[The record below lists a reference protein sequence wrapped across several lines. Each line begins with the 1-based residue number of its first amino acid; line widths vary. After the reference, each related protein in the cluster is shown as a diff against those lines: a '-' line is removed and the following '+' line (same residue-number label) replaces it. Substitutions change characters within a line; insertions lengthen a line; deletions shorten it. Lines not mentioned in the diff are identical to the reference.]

1 MQHAIGYVRVSTA
14 SQGKSGLGLEAQRAA
29 ITSFAEREGFTIDH
43 VYMDVESGKVSDTTT
58 GRPGLGNA
66 LNHAKLL
73 KGPVIVAKLDRLS
86 RDVFFISGLMAH
98 RVEFIVC
105 DLGRQTDPF
114 ILHLYAALSEKERSL
129 ISERTKAGLAAAKA
143 RGVKLG
149 NPGIGGNQAGNRART
164 SRSNARAAALYDVV
178 AGAKARGHTSLR
190 SIASYLSIS
199 GIPSPRGGEWSAMAV
214 SRLLKQ
220 MEAVK

>member
-1 MQHAIGYVRVSTA
+1 MKAVAYYRVST
-14 SQGKSGLGLEAQRAA
+14 SEQGRSGLGLEAQQRAV
-29 ITSFAEREGFTIDH
+29 TEFAAHHGIELDGSYTEIQ
-43 VYMDVESGKVSDTTT
+43 SGKVSDTTT
-58 GRPGLGNA
+58 GRPQLGA
-66 LNHAKLL
+66 AIAHA
-73 KGPVIVAKLDRLS
+73 GRIDGAVIVSKLDRLS
-86 RDVFFISGLMAH
+86 RDVFFISGLMAK
-98 RVEFIVC
+98 RVRFIVTE
-105 DLGRQTDPF
+105 LGLDVQPF
-114 ILHLYAALSEKERSL
+114 TLHIFASVAELERKL

>member
-1 MQHAIGYVRVSTA
+1 MKAVAYYRVST
-14 SQGKSGLGLEAQRAA
+14 SEQGRSGLGLEAQQRAVA
-29 ITSFAEREGFTIDH
+29 DFASHHGIEVEGAYTE
-43 VYMDVESGKVSDTTT
+43 VQSGKVSDTTT
-58 GRPGLGNA
+58 GRPQLGA
-66 LNHAKLL
+66 AIDHAKRI
-73 KGPVIVAKLDRLS
+73 GGSVIVSKLDRLS
-86 RDVFFISGLMAH
+86 RDVHFISGLMAN
-98 RVEFIVC
+98 RVQFVVTE
-105 DLGRQTDPF
+105 LGLDVQPF
-114 ILHLYAALSEKERSL
+114 TLHIFASVAELERKL

>member
-1 MQHAIGYVRVSTA
+1 MKAVAYCRVSTTE
-14 SQGKSGLGLEAQRAA
+14 QGKSGLGLEAQQKA
-29 ITSFAEREGFTIDH
+29 IAVFCEANEITLAETFIE
-43 VYMDVESGKVSDTTT
+43 VESGKVSDTVT
-58 GRPGLGNA
+58 GRPQLGRA
-66 LNHAKLL
+66 LALAKSLG
-73 KGPVIVAKLDRLS
+73 GPVIVSKLDRLS
-86 RDVFFISGLMAH
+86 RDVYFISSLMAH
-98 RVEFIVC
+98 RIEFIVTE
-105 DLGRQTDPF
+105 LGRQADPF
-114 ILHLYAALSEKERSL
+114 ILHVYAALAQKERSL

-149 NPGIGGNQAGNRART
+149 NPGIGGNQAGNRAQAA
-164 SRSNARAAALYDVV
+164 RSQARAAALYDVV

-220 MEAVK
+220 MENIK

>member
-1 MQHAIGYVRVSTA
+1 MKAVAYCRVSTTE
-14 SQGKSGLGLEAQRAA
+14 QGKSGLGLEAQQRAIA
-29 ITSFAEREGFTIDH
+29 SFCEANEITLAETFIE
-43 VYMDVESGKVSDTTT
+43 VESGKVSDTVT
-58 GRPGLGNA
+58 GRPQLGKA
-66 LNHAKLL
+66 LAMAKALG
-73 KGPVIVAKLDRLS
+73 GPVIVSKLDRLS
-86 RDVFFISGLMAH
+86 RDVYFISSLMVH
-98 RVEFIVC
+98 RIEFIVTE
-105 DLGRQTDPF
+105 LGRQPDPF
-114 ILHLYAALSEKERSL
+114 ILHIYAALSQKERSL

-190 SIASYLSIS
+190 SIASYLGIS

>member
-1 MQHAIGYVRVSTA
+1 MKAVAYCRVSTTE
-14 SQGKSGLGLEAQRAA
+14 QGKSGLGLEAQQRAIA
-29 ITSFAEREGFTIDH
+29 SFCEANGIEIAETYIE
-43 VYMDVESGKVSDTTT
+43 VQSGKLSDTTHDRPQL
-58 GRPGLGNA
+58 GRA
-66 LNHAKLL
+66 LAMAKAIT
-73 KGPVIVAKLDRLS
+73 GPVIVSKLDRLS
-86 RDVFFISGLMAH
+86 RDVHFISGLMVH
-98 RVEFIVC
+98 RIEFIVC
-105 DLGRQTDPF
+105 ELGRTADPF
-114 ILHLYAALSEKERSL
+114 VLHIYAALAQQERKM
-129 ISERTKAGLAAAKA
+129 ISDRTKAGLAAAKA

-164 SRSNARAAALYDVV
+164 ARSNARAAALYDVV

>member
-1 MQHAIGYVRVSTA
+1 MRAVAYCRVSTTE
-14 SQGKSGLGLEAQRAA
+14 QGKSGLGLEAQQRAIA
-29 ITSFAEREGFTIDH
+29 SFCEANEITLAETFIE
-43 VYMDVESGKVSDTTT
+43 VESGKVSDTVT
-58 GRPGLGNA
+58 GRPQLGKA
-66 LNHAKLL
+66 LAMAKALG
-73 KGPVIVAKLDRLS
+73 GPVIVSKLDRLS
-86 RDVFFISGLMAH
+86 RDVYFISSLMVH
-98 RVEFIVC
+98 RIEFIVTE
-105 DLGRQTDPF
+105 LGRQPDPF
-114 ILHLYAALSEKERSL
+114 ILHIYAALSQKERSL

>member
-1 MQHAIGYVRVSTA
+1 MKAVAYCRVSTTE
-14 SQGKSGLGLEAQRAA
+14 QGKSGLGLEAQQRAIA
-29 ITSFAEREGFTIDH
+29 SFCEANEITLAETFIE
-43 VYMDVESGKVSDTTT
+43 VESGKVSDTVT
-58 GRPGLGNA
+58 GRPQLGKA
-66 LNHAKLL
+66 LAMAKALG
-73 KGPVIVAKLDRLS
+73 GPVIVSKLDRLS
-86 RDVFFISGLMAH
+86 RDVYFISSLMVH
-98 RVEFIVC
+98 RIEFIVTE
-105 DLGRQTDPF
+105 LGRQPDPF
-114 ILHLYAALSEKERSL
+114 ILHIYAALSQKERSL

-164 SRSNARAAALYDVV
+164 SRCNARAAALYDVV

>member
-1 MQHAIGYVRVSTA
+1 MKAVAYCRVSTTE
-14 SQGKSGLGLEAQRAA
+14 QGKSGLGLEAQQRA
-29 ITSFAEREGFTIDH
+29 IVSFCEANEIMLAETFIE
-43 VYMDVESGKVSDTTT
+43 VESGKVSDTVT
-58 GRPGLGNA
+58 GRPQLGKA
-66 LNHAKLL
+66 LAMAKALG
-73 KGPVIVAKLDRLS
+73 GPVIVSKLDRLS
-86 RDVFFISGLMAH
+86 RDVYFISSLMVH
-98 RVEFIVC
+98 RIEFIVTE
-105 DLGRQTDPF
+105 LGRQADPF
-114 ILHLYAALSEKERSL
+114 ILHVYAALAQKERSL